1 MNVDRPLPRRP
12 LPYPLRGRGGKVSF
26 ESVLDRRTKEHISC
40 ITFIGMGSLLALLS
54 FCSSVLL
61 PFCSSVFLSFC
72 LKNNNLFMSYQF
84 KSLSPVPSVGEG
96 EERYYVLS
104 ISCKTNFAPSPTERV
119 GERPSGER
127 PVESF

>member
-1 MNVDRPLPRRP
+1 
-12 LPYPLRGRGGKVSF
+12 
-26 ESVLDRRTKEHISC
+26 
-40 ITFIGMGSLLALLS
+40 MGSLLALLS

-104 ISCKTNFAPSPTERV
+104 ISCPLSH
-119 GERPSGER
+119 GEGWGEA
-127 PVESF
+127 VWGEAC

>member
-1 MNVDRPLPRRP
+1 
-12 LPYPLRGRGGKVSF
+12 
-26 ESVLDRRTKEHISC
+26 
-40 ITFIGMGSLLALLS
+40 MGSLLALLS

-61 PFCSSVFLSFC
+61 PFC

-104 ISCKTNFAPSPTERV
+104 ISCKTNFAPSPMERV
-119 GERPSGER
+119 GERPVVER